1 MRYLV
6 NLCGHDG
13 IVSHYNGVGSM
24 VGRYAEALK
33 MYAQSSGHEF
43 VLNLITPEYNENS
56 FAYSASQYDKSN
68 AIAASLGGKIFLVN
82 NGSNGA
88 VNYGDVEHWRELSKN
103 AASLINELTDDS
115 FDQVINIY
123 NDTPFANL
131 AVYLE
136 ESSRTV
142 NVWIPHSTIKI
153 HGEDSAIES
162 GTGESYNTRRLQ
174 WEELAID
181 FINQHLNC
189 YVGMVGLFI
198 EHHLVDEYGLLPDK
212 ALKIHNGMFLNTRHE
227 DTPSKTKELASYL
240 GQIKKNKPIIISY
253 GRAENYKNLEYTM
266 RLGAQLRDDFQTFV
280 IAQSYFP
287 TQPILNKYRELARQ
301 TGVTLFIDPPFELP
315 KTILGL
321 QQPTIVVVPSHKE
334 IMGLIINEVRAYN
347 NPDLLIAASDIPGLQ
362 EQIAD
367 GEDGLLIDTALDK
380 IPEVAAKL
388 RANFAP
394 SRRRQIKSAGLIRIA
409 KDYNIVYNFNHFLET
424 ILFRQQNTSELSSA
438 RKSIRSIPAS

>member
-1 MRYLV
+1 
-6 NLCGHDG
+6 
-13 IVSHYNGVGSM
+13 
-24 VGRYAEALK
+24 
-33 MYAQSSGHEF
+33 
-43 VLNLITPEYNENS
+43 
-56 FAYSASQYDKSN
+56 
-68 AIAASLGGKIFLVN
+68 
-82 NGSNGA
+82 
-88 VNYGDVEHWRELSKN
+88 
-103 AASLINELTDDS
+103 
-115 FDQVINIY
+115 
-123 NDTPFANL
+123 
-131 AVYLE
+131 
-136 ESSRTV
+136 
-142 NVWIPHSTIKI
+142 
-153 HGEDSAIES
+153 
-162 GTGESYNTRRLQ
+162 
-174 WEELAID
+174 
-181 FINQHLNC
+181 
-189 YVGMVGLFI
+189 
-198 EHHLVDEYGLLPDK
+198 
-212 ALKIHNGMFLNTRHE
+212 
-227 DTPSKTKELASYL
+227 
-240 GQIKKNKPIIISY
+240 
-253 GRAENYKNLEYTM
+253 M